1 MASPDSN
8 KKGQIG
14 PGDRARQEAVSR
26 IRTAQSAEVSSSQWA
41 NRIHNGERDALSQAI
56 TLSESQKIED
66 LQRLDEILLAL
77 RENHPKR
84 ESQRIG
90 ITGVPGVG
98 KSTFIEQLGKGIIG
112 QNHRL
117 AVLAIDPSSG
127 RSGGSILG
135 DKTRMETLTRETNAF
150 VRPSPTADTLG
161 GVTRGT
167 FEAIELCEAAGFDR
181 IIIETV
187 GVGQSETAVR
197 DLTDV
202 FILLMLPGG
211 GDELQGIK
219 RGIMEMADL
228 LLVNKCDSGR
238 ESLAQETAMQ
248 YRKAL
253 HLFPPNLG
261 GHEVQILTVSALNNQ
276 GIDSTMAHIQ
286 QLIETWQ
293 TNGWFIDQRSDQ
305 RIRQFENQIRR
316 LALMRDRN
324 FEQAAET
331 WNALVSQVAEGI
343 LTPLNAAHLWHARGR
358 KTPQQR

>member
-8 KKGQIG
+8 KKSQIP
-14 PGDRARQEAVSR
+14 PGDRARLEALNR
-26 IRTAQSAEVSSSQWA
+26 IRTAQSAEVSTRKWA
-41 NRIHNGERDALSQAI
+41 ERIHKGERDALSQAI

-66 LQRLDEILLAL
+66 LQLLDEVLLAL
-77 RENHPKR
+77 RENFPRK

-98 KSTFIEQLGKGIIG
+98 KSTFIEQLGNAMIRE
-112 QNHRL
+112 NHSL
-117 AVLAIDPSSG
+117 AVLAIDPTSG

-135 DKTRMETLTRETNAF
+135 DKTRMETLSREPNAF
-150 VRPSPTADTLG
+150 IRPSPAADTLG

-238 ESLAQETAMQ
+238 EPLAQETALQ

-253 HLFPPNLG
+253 HLFPPNPG
-261 GHEVQILTVSALNNQ
+261 GHEVQVQTVSALNNQ
-276 GIDSTMAHIQ
+276 GIDSTVVHIQ

-293 TNGWFIDQRSDQ
+293 INGWLNRQRSNQ

-316 LALMRDRN
+316 LSLMRNRGS
-324 FEQAAET
+324 EHAAET
-331 WNALVSQVAEGI
+331 WNALVSQVAKGL
-343 LTPLNAAHLWHARGR
+343 LTPLNAAHLWQARDE
-358 KTPQQR
+358 KTAAP

>member
-26 IRTAQSAEVSSSQWA
+26 IRTAQSIDMSATQWA
-41 NRIHNGERDALSQAI
+41 ERIHNGERDALSQAI

-66 LQRLDEILLAL
+66 LQRLDAVLLAL
-77 RENHPKR
+77 RKSFPKK
-84 ESQRIG
+84 ESHRIG

-98 KSTFIEQLGKGIIG
+98 KSTFIEQLGKEIIG
-112 QNHRL
+112 ENHRL

-135 DKTRMETLTRETNAF
+135 DKTRMETLTREPNAF

-238 ESLAQETAMQ
+238 EPLAQETAMQ

-253 HLFPPNLG
+253 HLFPPNQG
-261 GHEVQILTVSALNNQ
+261 GHEVQVQTVSALNNQ

-286 QLIETWQ
+286 ELIDTWQ
-293 TNGWFIDQRSDQ
+293 TNGWLNHQRSNQ
-305 RIRQFENQIRR
+305 RIRQFENQIQR
-316 LALMRDRN
+316 LSFMRDRGS
-324 FEQAAET
+324 EHAAET
-331 WNALVSQVAEGI
+331 WSALVRQVAEGT
-343 LTPLNAAHLWHARGR
+343 LTPLNAAHLWQARGR
-358 KTPQQR
+358 KTSASR

>member
-8 KKGQIG
+8 KKSQIT
-14 PGDRARQEAVSR
+14 PGDRARLDALIR
-26 IRTAQSAEVSSSQWA
+26 IRTAQSADVSAEHWA
-41 NRIHNGERDALSQAI
+41 ERIHHGERDALSQAI
-56 TLSESQKIED
+56 TLAESQKIED
-66 LQRLDEILLAL
+66 LQFLDQVLLAL
-77 RENHPKR
+77 REKFPKK

-98 KSTFIEQLGKGIIG
+98 KSTFIEQLGNAIIHE
-112 QNHRL
+112 NHRL

-135 DKTRMETLTRETNAF
+135 DKTRMETLSRAPNAF

-181 IIIETV
+181 IIVETV

-238 ESLAQETAMQ
+238 EPLAQETAMQ

-253 HLFPPNLG
+253 HLFPPNMG
-261 GHEVQILTVSALNNQ
+261 GHDVHVQTVSALNND
-276 GIDSTMAHIQ
+276 GINSVMNHIQ
-286 QLIETWQ
+286 ELVEMWQ
-293 TNGWFIDQRSDQ
+293 ANGWLNRQRSEQ
-305 RIRQFENQIRR
+305 RMRQFENQIRR
-316 LALMRDRN
+316 LSLLKDRSSA
-324 FEQAAET
+324 QATET
-331 WNALVSQVAEGI
+331 WNALVNQVTEGT
-343 LTPLNAAHLWHARGR
+343 LSPLNAAHLWHARRQKNTG
-358 KTPQQR
+358 P